1 MRAVSAALAALLL
14 AACGS
19 DDGGRDGRQ
28 EPAPDRSGPRPPTA
42 RLDSKA
48 IGFTFE
54 YPKRFAVRRGGG
66 ALVHATRRR
75 GDLFNGIKV
84 RRVAGAK
91 PPRRYVEDF
100 RRDFAREVGDVEQ
113 RRERFGRL
121 DVAVLEF
128 TDDRERRGERVAFTS
143 TSHFFSGAGGTWQ
156 VECVA
161 DEKHLAQIRRACRTA
176 LSTVRFRG

>member
-19 DDGGRDGRQ
+19 DDGSEDTRP
-28 EPAPDRSGPRPPTA
+28 EPAPDRSGPQPPSE
-42 RLDSKA
+42 RLDSKR

-66 ALVHATRRR
+66 AIVQVTRRR
-75 GDLFNGIKV
+75 GDLFNAIKV

-121 DVAVLEF
+121 AVAVLEF
-128 TDDRERRGERVAFTS
+128 SGTRDRRGEEAEFTS
-143 TSHFFSGAGGTWQ
+143 ISHFFSGAGGTWQ

-161 DEKHLAQIRRACRTA
+161 DAEHLAQIRQACKIA
-176 LSTVRFRG
+176 LSTVRFRE